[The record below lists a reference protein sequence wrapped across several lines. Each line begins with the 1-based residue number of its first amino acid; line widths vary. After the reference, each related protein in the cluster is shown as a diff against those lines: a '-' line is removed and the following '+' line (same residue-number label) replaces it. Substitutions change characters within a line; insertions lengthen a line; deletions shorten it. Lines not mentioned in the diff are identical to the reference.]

1 MPKTTY
7 DEKTKIFPT
16 IKTFEFIVVM
26 YMENC
31 LTNKVISRFKD
42 NI

>member
-1 MPKTTY
+1 MK
-7 DEKTKIFPT
+7 KKQNLFKT

-31 LTNKVISRFKD
+31 MTNKVISRFKE

>member
-1 MPKTTY
+1 MK
-7 DEKTKIFPT
+7 KKQKIFKT
-16 IKTFEFIVVM
+16 IKTFEFTVVM

-31 LTNKVISRFKD
+31 LTNKVISTFKE

>member
-1 MPKTTY
+1 MK
-7 DEKTKIFPT
+7 KKQKIFKT

-31 LTNKVISRFKD
+31 LTNNF
-42 NI
+42 

>member
-1 MPKTTY
+1 MK
-7 DEKTKIFPT
+7 KKQKIFKT
-16 IKTFEFIVVM
+16 IKTFEFRVVM

-31 LTNKVISRFKD
+31 LTNKVISRFKE

>member
-1 MPKTTY
+1 MK
-7 DEKTKIFPT
+7 KKQNLFKT

>member
-1 MPKTTY
+1 MK
-7 DEKTKIFPT
+7 KKQKIFKT

-31 LTNKVISRFKD
+31 LTNKGISTFKE